1 MSSIESTSNVFDQL
15 GLSVTKK
22 PEEKNDYGQSDFME
36 LMLAQMNNQN
46 PLEPMENGEFL
57 TQIAQFNT
65 ATGVEELNN
74 SFGLLAGS
82 LNSSQA
88 LQASTLVGRSVLVPG
103 NSGTLETSGT
113 MDGVIDM
120 PSSTNS
126 LRLNVYDGGGQLVR
140 SVDMGQRPAGETAF
154 SWDGYSDN
162 GVRMPAGTYS
172 ISAEA
177 VVDGEVRAVN
187 TLMGARV
194 ESVTLGQGGEEP
206 ILNLSGMGSIA
217 FSQVRQIM

>member
-1 MSSIESTSNVFDQL
+1 MSTIESTTNVFDKL
-15 GLSVTKK
+15 GLSVTKQS
-22 PEEKNDYGQSDFME
+22 EEKNDYGQSDFME

-46 PLEPMENGEFL
+46 PLDPMENGEFL

-65 ATGVEELNN
+65 ASGIEELNN
-74 SFGLLAGS
+74 SFSLLAGS

-103 NSGTLETSGT
+103 NSGMLETTGT
-113 MDGVIDM
+113 LDGVIDM
-120 PSSTNS
+120 PSSTTS

-140 SVDMGQRPAGETAF
+140 SVDMGQRSAGETAF
-154 SWDGYSDN
+154 SWDGNSDS
-162 GVRMPAGTYS
+162 GVRMPAGTYNL
-172 ISAEA
+172 SAEA
-177 VVDGEVRAVN
+177 VIDGEVQAVN

-206 ILNLSGMGSIA
+206 TLNLSGMGSIA